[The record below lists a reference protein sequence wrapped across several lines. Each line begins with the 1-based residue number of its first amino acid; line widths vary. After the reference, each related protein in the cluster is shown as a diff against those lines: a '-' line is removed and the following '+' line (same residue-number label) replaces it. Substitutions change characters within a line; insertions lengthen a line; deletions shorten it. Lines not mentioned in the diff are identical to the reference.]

1 MISEHFSLSSKNWK
15 IISLLLM
22 GLNIA
27 MISLTIYI
35 RNWFKQEL
43 KVAGFDYYFYGG
55 LTMLQS
61 GNIESWESLNDD
73 CFYWEETE
81 GLCLQVHNYYYAGI
95 GLIFFSTIAIAFII
109 LACIIII
116 MHIYKHRWTQILTL
130 TFSIISIAL
139 SLLCFL
145 IGFISWAVLVKLQ
158 FGDCEMHKF
167 PMLSPK
173 SVCSQEGSIIAI
185 VTIALLFFTLVSYYF
200 IIRKIKIIEKKEE
213 KEKLPQETMLEE
225 L

>member
-1 MISEHFSLSSKNWK
+1 M
-15 IISLLLM
+15 
-22 GLNIA
+22 
-27 MISLTIYI
+27 
-35 RNWFKQEL
+35 
-43 KVAGFDYYFYGG
+43 
-55 LTMLQS
+55 
-61 GNIESWESLNDD
+61 
-73 CFYWEETE
+73 
-81 GLCLQVHNYYYAGI
+81 
-95 GLIFFSTIAIAFII
+95 
-109 LACIIII
+109 
-116 MHIYKHRWTQILTL
+116 
-130 TFSIISIAL
+130 
-139 SLLCFL
+139 
-145 IGFISWAVLVKLQ
+145 LVKLQ